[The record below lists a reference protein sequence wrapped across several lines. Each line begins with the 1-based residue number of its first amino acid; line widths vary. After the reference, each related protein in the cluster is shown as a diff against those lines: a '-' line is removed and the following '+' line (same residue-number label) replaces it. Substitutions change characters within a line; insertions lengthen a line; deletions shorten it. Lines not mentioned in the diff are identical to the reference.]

1 MSKPLGDLLDMD
13 CAAGLK
19 KLRTKKGV
27 EAMTKKMKEEKNF
40 SMFSKLSKKQVEH
53 MIKSKDFA
61 TGFIKECEETKKM
74 LNALSKM
81 VKGLTKKTKTV
92 KTKTRKN

>member
-1 MSKPLGDLLDMD
+1 MSKPIGDLLNMD

-19 KLRTKKGV
+19 KLRSKKGV
-27 EAMTKKMKEEKNF
+27 EGMTKKMKEKN
-40 SMFSKLSKKQVEH
+40 SMFRSLSKKQVEQ

>member
-1 MSKPLGDLLDMD
+1 MNMD
-13 CAAGLK
+13 CAAELK
-19 KLRTKKGV
+19 KLRSKKGV
-27 EAMTKKMKEEKNF
+27 EAMTKKMKEKN
-40 SMFSKLSKKQVEH
+40 SMFLSLSKKQVEH

-61 TGFIKECEETKKM
+61 EAFIRECEETKKI

-81 VKGLTKKTKTV
+81 IKGLTKKTKTV